1 MPTLALVGPYG
12 NDVVPLFKKKL
23 PDGFDII
30 QISSESEFSRLAEV
44 DYIVLR
50 VLALNAETIRSLAKA
65 KLIQRWGV
73 GFDKVD
79 VKEAGLR
86 GIQVAIAPGGN
97 ASPVSELVILLI
109 LALYRKLIP
118 LRDSV
123 ALGNWDKQ
131 RFIDDSF
138 MLRGKRVGLVGCG
151 AIGAQV
157 AEKAR
162 AFGAEVAYFDV
173 RRLPE
178 EMEMRLGVRWLP
190 LEELLSSSDII
201 SLHIPLTDATRGF
214 LGKER
219 LALMRRNSILINT
232 SRGEIVD
239 TSALLQALRNGELAG
254 AGLDV
259 VDPEPLPKDHPILT
273 LGNVIV
279 TPHVGGNTADLSID
293 MVDLCS
299 RNILDVEE
307 GKPLSEKVLVN
318 GQYLASR
325 R

>member
-44 DYIVLR
+44 EYIVLR

-178 EMEMRLGVRWLP
+178 EMEMRLCVRWLP
-190 LEELLSSSDII
+190 LEELLSSSDIV